1 MQDMFLSFWSYALQ
15 SVAGFL
21 MTEPISYITGLIILA
36 FVVGLFKRI
45 CSI

>member
-1 MQDMFLSFWSYALQ
+1 MQSTFMELWTFTLQ
-15 SVAGFL
+15 SIADFL

-45 CSI
+45 CNI